1 MSDTTPRDQLAELV
15 AKSPVND
22 EGDTLDDSYWDV
34 MPEAEM
40 IADAI
45 IRAGWRL
52 TDRDS
57 EPGEGES
64 AGTPTSAILR
74 YEIRIGDPI
83 PFSVP
88 AGEVVLMH
96 EHRQGLDNR
105 VEVWIRVADGETRT
119 QTVRV
124 FGTGQEIPAGWRSL
138 GSCVAGP
145 FVWHLCGAE

>member
-1 MSDTTPRDQLAELV
+1 MTDTTPRDQLAELV
-15 AKSPVND
+15 TKSPVND
-22 EGDTLDDSYWDV
+22 VGDTLYDSCWDV
-34 MPEAEM
+34 MPKAEM

-45 IRAGWRL
+45 IAAGWRPPV
-52 TDRDS
+52 RDS

-88 AGEVVLMH
+88 AGEVVLVH